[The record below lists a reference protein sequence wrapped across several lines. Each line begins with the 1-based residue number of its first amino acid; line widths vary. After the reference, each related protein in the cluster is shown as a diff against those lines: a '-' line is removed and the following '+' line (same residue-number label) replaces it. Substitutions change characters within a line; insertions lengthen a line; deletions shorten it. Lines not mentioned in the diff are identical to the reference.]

1 MRRAAFQPIVIGGV
15 ASALVIL
22 IFYLFLNED
31 FNAKIASVE
40 KNKGNLAGSLARQT
54 EQHVQV
60 VIAALEVAAEMPQV
74 RSTEKYAGLIS
85 EETKGIPA
93 DADIEKRD
101 VQKAVLSA
109 VPSLESIAF
118 FMPNGDIYSIEPSA
132 LQKNLQGVNF
142 AYRDYY
148 IQVTARQSTYVSAA
162 FQSTATYNNTA
173 VIAVPVFASSSGN
186 NDGDDVVVGSSLAGI
201 LVGAL
206 NLGIVNEQLHK
217 LDLGENEVAVIVD
230 RNWNEIASSDRL
242 AGNTLPR
249 RSFSQLAD
257 IVNNESTTAASTAA
271 TTTTIDGTQMYITY
285 APVELGS
292 NRWSV
297 LLIQPYADAFSDV
310 YLHQRTA
317 LTVIAIVIGI
327 MSVSG
332 YVLFRSMLGNIRLMD
347 KLGAVNEELKA
358 LNHTLKEDKAHLESL
373 SKELLSKNDHLEYM
387 AKELD
392 LKAKQLKEVDA
403 AKEEFAAMITHEL
416 KTPLVPIVGYS
427 ELLVDGTLGELSPI
441 QKEKIKLMHE
451 SAVSLSK
458 LISDLLDIRKLEMGK
473 MKFDMVDTPV
483 LDIVG
488 PAVES
493 FRPLAESK
501 QITLT
506 GTVQEDG
513 KGSDGRCLT
522 LACDPKR
529 LQQVLNNLLS
539 NAIKFVPAKTGKIEV
554 LARKRS
560 DSGFVEFAVKDNGIG
575 IPEEKQPLLFR
586 KFYQVDT
593 SLRREVGGSGLGLAI
608 SKGIV
613 EAHGGRIWFESKPG
627 LGSTFYFSIPVTT
640 GGKK

>member
-1 MRRAAFQPIVIGGV
+1 MTMRRAAFQPIVIGGI

-40 KNKGNLAGSLARQT
+40 KNKSNLAGSLARQT
-54 EQHVQV
+54 EQHVQAAV
-60 VIAALEVAAEMPQV
+60 AALEVAAETPQV

-93 DADIEKRD
+93 DADVEKRD
-101 VQKAVLSA
+101 VQKAVLAA

-118 FMPNGDIYSIEPSA
+118 FMPNGDIYSIEPSV
-132 LQKNLQGVNF
+132 LQKNLLGINF

-148 IQVTARQSTYVSAA
+148 IQVTSRQSTYVSAA
-162 FQSTATYNNTA
+162 FQSTATYNKTA
-173 VIAVPVFASSSGN
+173 VIAVPVFSSSGN
-186 NDGDDVVVGSSLAGI
+186 NDGNDDVGGSLAGI

-206 NLGIVNEQLHK
+206 NLGVVNEQLHK

-249 RSFSQLAD
+249 RSFSQLAGV
-257 IVNNESTTAASTAA
+257 VNNESATAAPTAM
-271 TTTTIDGTQMYITY
+271 TTTIDGTQMYITY

-332 YVLFRSMLGNIRLMD
+332 YILFRSMLGNIHLMD

-358 LNHTLKEDKAHLESL
+358 LNHALKEDKARLESL

-392 LKAKQLKEVDA
+392 LKATQLKEVDA

-483 LDIVG
+483 RDIVG

-501 QITLT
+501 QIGLT
-506 GTVQEDG
+506 GTVQEDS
-513 KGSDGRCLT
+513 KGSDGRRLT

-539 NAIKFVPAKTGKIEV
+539 NAIKFVPAKTGRIEV

-613 EAHGGRIWFESKPG
+613 EAHGGKIWFESKPG
-627 LGSTFYFSIPVTT
+627 LGSTFYFSIPLIT